1 MTRNLLI
8 STSLN
13 ESKGLVQKFYKPILQ
28 LVIVLLMLLPLLL
41 FAQDQGAV
49 EGVIASAES
58 REALANAN
66 VIIKD
71 TNIGTATDANGRF
84 RLDNLAAGVYVLEAR
99 MIGRRAARQT
109 VKIEAGKSVT
119 VNFKLAVGEILMQ
132 NVVVTATQSKQSK
145 AEVSATIGG
154 IARNEIAQVR
164 PTHPSQIMQRVPG
177 VLVTNLSGEG
187 HATAIR
193 QPITTAAVYLYLED
207 GIPTRSTGFF
217 NHNALYEINVPQAE
231 GIEVLKGPGT
241 ALYGSDAIGG
251 VINVTTRPAPARPEI
266 MLSTEGGSY
275 GFNRVL
281 LSAGTSRGS
290 SAVRLD
296 GNFTRA
302 DGARDAQG
310 YDRQAGTL
318 RWDLKLRENS
328 RLKTVATFSLIDQK
342 PAGSSALLITDFNNN
357 PEMNYTP
364 ISFRKVEAV
373 RVSSA
378 FEHFTAAAHTNFTGY
393 FRYNR
398 MEILPNWTLSFDPAI
413 WDSKNKSFG
422 LVARHRRDFDKIKS
436 SVVVGVDAESSP
448 GSRLE
453 YAIKTTRAGLIY
465 TAYTKGDVQYDY
477 DVTFQ
482 EASPYIHAEFLP
494 AKKLRFNGGLRYDYL
509 RYDYKNNLSAVTTGR
524 YRRPESQAVD
534 YSHLSP
540 KAGATY
546 VFNDKLNVFAS
557 YRHAFRIPSES
568 QVFRQGQTANTIG
581 LQPIKANN
589 YEAGLRGG
597 VGGGVEYEVSVY
609 SLIKTDDLV
618 SFVRT
623 DGTRE
628 NLNAGKT
635 SHRGIEISLVLQPV
649 SAFNLRSSLSFA
661 KHKYE
666 EWSPNATL
674 NFGGSQIESA
684 PRQIINVVATYR
696 PAFLRKSDISL
707 EWTRLG
713 SYYLDPDNF
722 HRYGG
727 HDLLN
732 LRASAQLLRNLAL
745 FARVNNLTDELF
757 AESASYSAAR
767 GEEFSP
773 GLPRSIY
780 VGLQFDWQTK

>member
-1 MTRNLLI
+1 MKNTFIVSTRLNRSFFCFFINIFLLI
-8 STSLN
+8 PF
-13 ESKGLVQKFYKPILQ
+13 V
-28 LVIVLLMLLPLLL
+28 L
-41 FAQDQGAV
+41 FAQDKGVV
-49 EGVIASAES
+49 EGVITAAET
-58 REALANAN
+58 RAPLADAN

-71 TNIGTATDANGRF
+71 TNIGATTDSNGRF
-84 RLDNLAAGVYVLEAR
+84 VIDNLAAGEYVLEAR
-99 MIGRRAARQT
+99 MIGRQTLHQT
-109 VKIEAGKSVT
+109 VKVEAGKTAT
-119 VNFKLAVGEILMQ
+119 VKFKLAESEILMR
-132 NVVVTATQSKQSK
+132 NVVVTATQSQQSK

-217 NHNALYEINVPQAE
+217 NHNALYEINVPQSE

-251 VINVTTRPAPARPEI
+251 VINVTTRPAPTRPEI
-266 MLSTEGGSY
+266 MLSTEGGSF
-275 GFNRVL
+275 GFGRVL
-281 LSAGTSRGS
+281 LSTGTSRGN

-296 GNFTRA
+296 GNFTRS
-302 DGARDAQG
+302 DGNRDEQG

-318 RWDLKLRENS
+318 RWDMKLRENS

-342 PAGSSALLITDFNNN
+342 SAGSSALSSADFNSN

-378 FEHFTAAAHTNFTGY
+378 FEHFTAASHTNITGY
-393 FRYNR
+393 FRHNR

-422 LVARHRRDFDKIKS
+422 LVARHRREFAKINS
-436 SVVVGVDAESSP
+436 SVVVGVDAENSP

-453 YAIKTTRAGLIY
+453 YAITPTRAGSIY
-465 TAYTKGDVQYDY
+465 TAYTNGAVQYDY

-482 EASPYIHAEFLP
+482 EASPYIHAEVSP
-494 AKKLRFNGGLRYDYL
+494 AKKFRLNGGLRYDFL
-509 RYDYKNNLSAVTTGR
+509 RYDYSNKLSVVTTGR

-540 KAGATY
+540 KVGATY
-546 VFNDKLNVFAS
+546 VFNDKLNMFAS

-568 QVFRQGQTANTIG
+568 QVFRQGQTVNTID

-589 YEAGLRGG
+589 YETGLRGG
-597 VGGGVEYEVSVY
+597 VGNGVEYEVSVY
-609 SLIKTDDLV
+609 SLIKTDDIV
-618 SFVRT
+618 SYVNP

-635 SHRGIEISLVLQPV
+635 SHRGVEISLVLQPV
-649 SAFNLRSSLSFA
+649 NSLNLRSSLSFA

-666 EWSPNATL
+666 EWKPTSIL
-674 NFGGSQIESA
+674 NFGGYQIESA

-696 PAFLRKSDISL
+696 PTFLRKSDISL

-713 SYYLDPDNF
+713 SYYLDTDNL

-732 LRASAQLLRNLAL
+732 LRASSQLLSNLAL
-745 FARVNNLTDELF
+745 FARVNNLTDELY
-757 AESASYSAAR
+757 AESAGYTAAR

-780 VGLQFDWQTK
+780 VGLQFDWQATR

>member
-1 MTRNLLI
+1 MINFLVSSTRSRDSNCFMSKPLFSFICGLL
-8 STSLN
+8 
-13 ESKGLVQKFYKPILQ
+13 
-28 LVIVLLMLLPLLL
+28 LLMPVVLG
-41 FAQDQGAV
+41 AQDKGAV
-49 EGVIASAES
+49 EGVITAVETRAV
-58 REALANAN
+58 LPDAN
-66 VIIKD
+66 ILIKG
-71 TNIGTATDANGRF
+71 TNIGATTDANGHF
-84 RLDNLAAGVYVLEAR
+84 KIDNLAAGEYVLEAR
-99 MIGRRAARQT
+99 MVGRQPVRQT
-109 VKIEAGKSVT
+109 VRIEAGKTTAVK
-119 VNFKLAVGEILMQ
+119 FKLATSEILMQ
-132 NVVVTATQSKQSK
+132 NVVVTATQSQQSK
-145 AEVSATIGG
+145 ADVSATIGG
-154 IARNEIAQVR
+154 IGRNEIAQTR

-251 VINVTTRPAPARPEI
+251 VINVTTRPAPARPEF
-266 MLSTEGGSY
+266 MLSTEGGSF
-275 GFNRVL
+275 GFGRAL
-281 LSAGTSRGS
+281 LSIGASRGNN
-290 SAVRLD
+290 AVRVD
-296 GNFTRA
+296 GNFTRS
-302 DGARDAQG
+302 DGNRDAQG

-318 RWDLKLRENS
+318 RWDMKLRENS

-342 PAGSSALLITDFNNN
+342 PAGSSALSSADFNSN
-357 PEMNYTP
+357 PELNYTP
-364 ISFRKVEAV
+364 ISFRKVEAL
-373 RVSSA
+373 RLSSA
-378 FEHFTAAAHTNFTGY
+378 FEHFTASSHTNLTGY

-398 MEILPNWTLSFDPAI
+398 MEILPNWTLAFDPAV

-422 LVARHRRDFDKIKS
+422 LVARHRREFAKINS

-453 YAIKTTRAGLIY
+453 YAITPTRVGSIY
-465 TAYTKGDVQYDY
+465 TAYTNGAVQYDY

-494 AKKLRFNGGLRYDYL
+494 AKKFRLNGGLRYDFL
-509 RYDYKNNLSAVTTGR
+509 RYDYSNKLSVVTTGR

-568 QVFRQGQTANTIG
+568 QVFRQGQTVNTIG
-581 LQPIKANN
+581 LEPIKANN
-589 YEAGLRGG
+589 YEGGVRGG
-597 VGGGVEYEVSVY
+597 VGNGVEYEVSVY
-609 SLIKTDDLV
+609 SLIKTDDIV
-618 SFVRT
+618 SYVNP

-635 SHRGIEISLVLQPV
+635 SHRGVEISLVLQPV
-649 SAFNLRSSLSFA
+649 SALNLRSSLSFA

-666 EWSPNATL
+666 EWKPTPAL
-674 NFGGSQIESA
+674 NFGGYQIESA

-696 PAFLRKSDISL
+696 PAFWRRSDISL

-713 SYYLDPDNF
+713 SYYLDADNL

-727 HDLLN
+727 HDLVN
-732 LRASAQLLRNLAL
+732 LRASAQLLSNLGL
-745 FARVNNLTDELF
+745 FARVNNLTDELY
-757 AESASYSAAR
+757 AESAAYTAAR

-780 VGLQFDWQTK
+780 IGFQFDWQARPAP

>member
-1 MTRNLLI
+1 MTRNLIFSTGSI
-8 STSLN
+8 SSNRFLHKAFFCLFV
-13 ESKGLVQKFYKPILQ
+13 SVF
-28 LVIVLLMLLPLLL
+28 LLMPCAAS
-41 FAQDQGAV
+41 AQGQGAV
-49 EGVIASAES
+49 EGIITAAETH
-58 REALANAN
+58 AGLPDVN
-66 VIIKD
+66 VLLKD
-71 TNIGTATDANGRF
+71 TNIGTATELNGHF
-84 RLDNLAAGVYVLEAR
+84 KIEHLTTGAYVLEAR
-99 MIGRRAARQT
+99 MIGRQTLRQPI
-109 VKIEAGKSVT
+109 KIEAGKTTT
-119 VNFKLAVGEILMQ
+119 VKLKLATSEILMQ
-132 NVVVTATQSKQSK
+132 NVVVTATQSQQAK
-145 AEVSATIGG
+145 ADVSATIGG
-154 IARNEIAQVR
+154 ISRNEIAQVR

-251 VINVTTRPAPARPEI
+251 VINVTSRPAPARPEL
-266 MLSTEGGSY
+266 MLSTEGGTF
-275 GFNRVL
+275 GFGRAL
-281 LSAGTSRGS
+281 LSVGTSRGN

-296 GNFTRA
+296 GNFTRS
-302 DGARDAQG
+302 DGNRDAQG

-318 RWDLKLRENS
+318 RWDMKLRENS

-342 PAGSSALLITDFNNN
+342 PAGSSALSSSDFYNN
-357 PEMNYTP
+357 PELNYTP
-364 ISFRKVEAV
+364 ISFRNVEAV

-378 FEHFTAAAHTNFTGY
+378 FEHFTASSHTNFTGY

-398 MEILPNWTLSFDPAI
+398 MEILPNWTLAFDPAI
-413 WDSKNKSFG
+413 WDSKNRSFG
-422 LVARHRRDFDKIKS
+422 LVARHRREFAKINS
-436 SVVVGVDAESSP
+436 SVVAGVDAESSP

-453 YAIKTTRAGLIY
+453 YAIAPTRVGSIY
-465 TAYTKGDVQYDY
+465 TAYTNGAVQYDY

-494 AKKLRFNGGLRYDYL
+494 AKKFRLNGGLRYDFL
-509 RYDYKNNLSAVTTGR
+509 RYDYHNKLSVVTTGR

-568 QVFRQGQTANTIG
+568 QVFRQGQTVNTIG
-581 LQPIKANN
+581 LKPIKANN
-589 YEAGLRGG
+589 YEGGVRGG
-597 VGGGVEYEVSVY
+597 VGNGVEYEVSVY
-609 SLIKTDDLV
+609 SLIKTDDIV
-618 SFVRT
+618 SYVNP

-635 SHRGIEISLVLQPV
+635 SHRGVEISLVLQPV

-666 EWSPNATL
+666 EWKPTPVL
-674 NFGGSQIESA
+674 NLGGYQIESA

-696 PAFLRKSDISL
+696 PPFLRRSDISL

-713 SYYLDPDNF
+713 SYYLDADNL

-732 LRASAQLLRNLAL
+732 LRASAQLLSNLGL
-745 FARVNNLTDELF
+745 FARVNNLTDELY
-757 AESASYSAAR
+757 AESAGYTAAR

-780 VGLQFDWQTK
+780 VGLQFDWHAGPVR

>member
-1 MTRNLLI
+1 MKPHLILSARSKNSNRSLHKPFFHFIVSLLLLI
-8 STSLN
+8 P
-13 ESKGLVQKFYKPILQ
+13 F
-28 LVIVLLMLLPLLL
+28 VLL
-41 FAQDQGAV
+41 AQDKGAV
-49 EGVIASAES
+49 EGVITAAETRAALASA
-58 REALANAN
+58 N
-66 VIIKD
+66 VLIKD
-71 TNIGTATDANGRF
+71 TNFGATTDANGRF
-84 RLDNLAAGVYVLEAR
+84 KIDNLAAGEYVLESR
-99 MIGRRAARQT
+99 MIGRQTLRQT
-109 VKIEAGKSVT
+109 VKVEAGKTTT
-119 VNFKLAVGEILMQ
+119 VKFKLAVSEILLRH
-132 NVVVTATQSKQSK
+132 VVVTATQSQQSK
-145 AEVSATIGG
+145 ADVSATIGG
-154 IARNEIAQVR
+154 ISRNEIAQVR

-193 QPITTAAVYLYLED
+193 QPITTAAVYLFLED

-251 VINVTTRPAPARPEI
+251 VINVTSRPAPTRPEI
-266 MLSTEGGSY
+266 MLSTEGGSF
-275 GFNRVL
+275 GFGRVL
-281 LSAGTSRGS
+281 LSTGTSRGN

-296 GNFTRA
+296 GNFTRS
-302 DGARDAQG
+302 DGNRDAQG

-318 RWDLKLRENS
+318 RWDMKLRENS

-342 PAGSSALLITDFNNN
+342 PAGSSALSAADFNSN

-378 FEHFTAAAHTNFTGY
+378 FEHFTASSHTNLTGY

-398 MEILPNWTLSFDPAI
+398 MEILPNWTLAFDPAV
-413 WDSKNKSFG
+413 WDSKNNSFG
-422 LVARHRRDFDKIKS
+422 FVARHRREFAKINS

-453 YAIKTTRAGLIY
+453 YAITPTRVGSVY
-465 TAYTKGDVQYDY
+465 TAYTNGAVQYDY

-494 AKKLRFNGGLRYDYL
+494 AKKFRLNGGLRYDFL
-509 RYDYKNNLSAVTTGR
+509 RYDYNNNLSALATGR

-557 YRHAFRIPSES
+557 YRHAFRIPSEG
-568 QVFRQGQTANTIG
+568 QVFRQGQTANTID

-589 YEAGLRGG
+589 YEGGVRGG
-597 VGGGVEYEVSVY
+597 VGNGVEYEVSYY
-609 SLIKTDDLV
+609 SLIKTDDIV
-618 SFVRT
+618 SFIRP

-635 SHRGIEISLVLQPV
+635 SHRGVEISLVLQPV
-649 SAFNLRSSLSFA
+649 NSLNLRSSLSFA

-666 EWSPNATL
+666 EWKPNTTL
-674 NFGGSQIESA
+674 DFGGYQIESA

-696 PAFLRKSDISL
+696 PAFLRKSDVSL

-713 SYYLDPDNF
+713 SYYLDADNL

-732 LRASAQLLRNLAL
+732 LRASAQLLSNLGL
-745 FARVNNLTDELF
+745 FARLNNLTDELY
-757 AESASYSAAR
+757 AESAGYTAAR

-780 VGLQFDWQTK
+780 VGLQFDWQATR

>member
-1 MTRNLLI
+1 MFNDLKF
-8 STSLN
+8 STSSPAGIRSTRRRFVFLF
-13 ESKGLVQKFYKPILQ
+13 SVIGFLQ
-28 LVIVLLMLLPLLL
+28 WIPFDVMS
-41 FAQDQGAV
+41 QERGDV
-49 EGVIASAES
+49 EGVIVDTET
-58 REALANAN
+58 RQTLANVN
-66 VIIKD
+66 ILVKN
-71 TNIGTATDANGRF
+71 TNYGTTTDSNGRF
-84 RLDNLAAGVYVLEAR
+84 KIENLAAGEYVLEAQ
-99 MIGRRAARQT
+99 MVGRQTQRQT
-109 VKIEAGKSVT
+109 VKIEAGKT
-119 VNFKLAVGEILMQ
+119 AAVNFKLAENAVLLP
-132 NVVVTATQSKQSK
+132 NVVVTATQEKQSK

-207 GIPTRSTGFF
+207 GVPTRSTGFF

-251 VINVTTRPAPARPEI
+251 VINVTTRPAPAHPEI

-275 GFNRVL
+275 GFGRAL
-281 LSAGTSRGS
+281 LSTGTSRGR
-290 SAVRLD
+290 SAFRLD

-302 DGARDAQG
+302 DGARDATG
-310 YDRQAGTL
+310 YNRQAGTL
-318 RWDLKLRENS
+318 RWDLKWRENS
-328 RLKTVATFSLIDQK
+328 RLKTIATFSLIDQK
-342 PAGSSALLITDFNNN
+342 PAGSSALLSADFNSN
-357 PEMNYTP
+357 PTMNYTP

-378 FEHFTAAAHTNFTGY
+378 FEHFTVSSHTNFTGY
-393 FRYNR
+393 FRHNR

-413 WDSKNKSFG
+413 WDSKNMSFG
-422 LVARHRRDFDKIKS
+422 LVARHRRDFNQIKS
-436 SVVVGVDAESSP
+436 SVVVGVDAETSP

-453 YAIKTTRAGLIY
+453 YAIKTTRVGQIY
-465 TAYTKGDVQYDY
+465 TTYTNGDVQYDY

-494 AKKLRFNGGLRYDYL
+494 AKKLRFNGGLRYDFL
-509 RYDYKNNLSAVTTGR
+509 RYDYHNNLSVVTTGR
-524 YRRPESQAVD
+524 YRRPASQLVD

-546 VFNDKLNVFAS
+546 IFNDRLNVFAS
-557 YRHAFRIPSES
+557 YRHAFRIPSEG
-568 QVFRQGQTANTIG
+568 QVFRQGQTTNTIG

-589 YEAGLRGG
+589 YEAGVRGG
-597 VGGGVEYEVSVY
+597 VGAGIEYEVSVY
-609 SLIKTDDLV
+609 SLIKDDDIV
-618 SFVRT
+618 SFRRA
-623 DGTRE
+623 DGTTE

-635 SHRGIEISLVLQPV
+635 SHRGVEISLVLQPV
-649 SAFNLRSSLSFA
+649 SALNLRSSLSFA

-666 EWSPNATL
+666 EWMPNVTL
-674 NFGGSQIESA
+674 NYSGSQIESA

-696 PAFLRKSDISL
+696 PSFLRKSDVSL

-713 SYYLDPDNF
+713 SYYLDPGNA

-732 LRASAQLLRNLAL
+732 LRASAQLLNNLAL
-745 FARVNNLTDELF
+745 FARANNLTDELY
-757 AESASYSAAR
+757 AESASFNPAR

-773 GLPRSIY
+773 GLPRSVY
-780 VGLQFDWQTK
+780 VGLQFDWQP

>member
-1 MTRNLLI
+1 MKNTFVVSTRLNRSFFCFFINIFLLI
-8 STSLN
+8 P
-13 ESKGLVQKFYKPILQ
+13 V
-28 LVIVLLMLLPLLL
+28 VL
-41 FAQDQGAV
+41 FAQDKGGV
-49 EGVIASAES
+49 EGVVTAAET
-58 REALANAN
+58 RAPLANAN

-71 TNIGTATDANGRF
+71 TSIGATTDSNGRF
-84 RLDNLAAGVYVLEAR
+84 VIDNLAAGEYVLEAR
-99 MIGRRAARQT
+99 MIGRQTLHQT
-109 VKIEAGKSVT
+109 VKVDAGKTAT
-119 VNFKLAVGEILMQ
+119 VKFKLAESEILMR
-132 NVVVTATQSKQSK
+132 NVVVTATQSQQSK

-217 NHNALYEINVPQAE
+217 NHNALYEINVPQSE

-266 MLSTEGGSY
+266 MLSTEGGSF
-275 GFNRVL
+275 GFGRVL
-281 LSAGTSRGS
+281 LSTGTSRGN

-296 GNFTRA
+296 GNFTRS
-302 DGARDAQG
+302 DGNRDEQG

-318 RWDLKLRENS
+318 RWDMKLRENS

-342 PAGSSALLITDFNNN
+342 PAGSSALSSADFNNN

-378 FEHFTAAAHTNFTGY
+378 FEHFTAASHTNLTGY

-398 MEILPNWTLSFDPAI
+398 MEILPNWTLAFDPAI

-422 LVARHRRDFDKIKS
+422 LVARHRRDFAKING
-436 SVVVGVDAESSP
+436 SVVIGVDAENSP

-453 YAIKTTRAGLIY
+453 YAIAPTRVGSIY
-465 TAYTKGDVQYDY
+465 TAYTNGAVQYDY

-494 AKKLRFNGGLRYDYL
+494 AKKFRLNGGLRYDFL
-509 RYDYKNNLSAVTTGR
+509 RYDYNNNLSVVTTGR

-557 YRHAFRIPSES
+557 YRHAFRIPSEG
-568 QVFRQGQTANTIG
+568 QVFRQGQTVNTID
-581 LQPIKANN
+581 LEPIKANN
-589 YEAGLRGG
+589 YEGGVRGG
-597 VGGGVEYEVSVY
+597 IGNGVEYEVSYY
-609 SLIKTDDLV
+609 SLIKTDDIV
-618 SFVRT
+618 SYVNP

-635 SHRGIEISLVLQPV
+635 SHRGVEISLVLQPV
-649 SAFNLRSSLSFA
+649 NSLNLRSSLSFA
-661 KHKYE
+661 KHRYE
-666 EWSPNATL
+666 EWKPTVTL
-674 NFGGSQIESA
+674 NFGGYQIESA

-713 SYYLDPDNF
+713 SYYLDTDNL

-732 LRASAQLLRNLAL
+732 LRASSQLLSNLAL
-745 FARVNNLTDELF
+745 FARVNNLTDELY
-757 AESASYSAAR
+757 AESAAYTAAR

-780 VGLQFDWQTK
+780 VGLQLDWQATR

>member
-1 MTRNLLI
+1 MKPNLNRSIGSIVSNRSLHKILFLFIGILNLLAP
-8 STSLN
+8 
-13 ESKGLVQKFYKPILQ
+13 FA
-28 LVIVLLMLLPLLL
+28 LL
-41 FAQDQGAV
+41 AQNNGAV
-49 EGVIASAES
+49 EGVITAAET
-58 REALANAN
+58 RAPLANAN
-66 VIIKD
+66 VIIKT
-71 TNIGTATDANGRF
+71 TNIGATTDSNGRF
-84 RLDNLAAGVYVLEAR
+84 VIDNLTTGEYVLEAR
-99 MIGRRAARQT
+99 MIGRQTLRQAFK
-109 VKIEAGKSVT
+109 VEAGKTTT
-119 VNFKLAVGEILMQ
+119 VKLKLTESEILMR
-132 NVVVTATQSKQSK
+132 NVVVTATQSQQSK
-145 AEVSATIGG
+145 ADVSATIGG

-251 VINVTTRPAPARPEI
+251 VINVTTRPAPTRPEI
-266 MLSTEGGSY
+266 MLSTEGGSF
-275 GFNRVL
+275 GFGRFL
-281 LSAGTSRGS
+281 LSTGTSRGN

-296 GNFTRA
+296 GNFTRS
-302 DGARDAQG
+302 DGNRDAQG

-342 PAGSSALLITDFNNN
+342 PAGSSALSMADFNSN

-378 FEHFTAAAHTNFTGY
+378 FEYFTAASHTNITGY
-393 FRYNR
+393 FRHNR

-422 LVARHRRDFDKIKS
+422 LVARHRREFAKINS

-453 YAIKTTRAGLIY
+453 YAIKPTRVGSIY
-465 TAYTKGDVQYDY
+465 TAYTDGETQYDY
-477 DVTFQ
+477 EVTFQ

-494 AKKLRFNGGLRYDYL
+494 AKKFRLNGGVRYDFLRYDYN
-509 RYDYKNNLSAVTTGR
+509 NNLSVVTTGR

-534 YSHLSP
+534 YSHVSP
-540 KAGATY
+540 KAGATF

-557 YRHAFRIPSES
+557 YRHAFRIPSEG
-568 QVFRQGQTANTIG
+568 QVFRQGQTLNTIG

-597 VGGGVEYEVSVY
+597 VGNGVEYEVSVY
-609 SLIKTDDLV
+609 SLIKTDDIV
-618 SFVRT
+618 SYINP

-649 SAFNLRSSLSFA
+649 NSLNLRSSLSFA

-666 EWSPNATL
+666 EWKPTPAL
-674 NFGGSQIESA
+674 NFGGYQIESA
-684 PRQIINVVATYR
+684 PRQIINVVATYQ
-696 PAFLRKSDISL
+696 PTFLRRSDISL
-707 EWTRLG
+707 EWARLG
-713 SYYLDPDNF
+713 SYYLDTDNL

-732 LRASAQLLRNLAL
+732 LRASSRLLSNLAL
-745 FARVNNLTDELF
+745 FARVNNLTDELY
-757 AESASYSAAR
+757 AESAGYTAAR

-780 VGLQFDWQTK
+780 VGLQLDWQATR

>member
-1 MTRNLLI
+1 MKNTFVVSTRLNRSFFCFFINIFLLI
-8 STSLN
+8 PF
-13 ESKGLVQKFYKPILQ
+13 V
-28 LVIVLLMLLPLLL
+28 L
-41 FAQDQGAV
+41 FAQDKGGV
-49 EGVIASAES
+49 EGVITAAET
-58 REALANAN
+58 RAPLANAN

-71 TNIGTATDANGRF
+71 TNIGATTDSNGRF
-84 RLDNLAAGVYVLEAR
+84 VIDNLAAGEYVLEAR
-99 MIGRRAARQT
+99 MIGRQTLHQT
-109 VKIEAGKSVT
+109 VKVEAGKTAT
-119 VNFKLAVGEILMQ
+119 VKFKLTESEILLR
-132 NVVVTATQSKQSK
+132 NVVVTATQSQQSK

-251 VINVTTRPAPARPEI
+251 VINVTTRPAPVRPEI
-266 MLSTEGGSY
+266 MLSTEGGSF
-275 GFNRVL
+275 GFGRVL
-281 LSAGTSRGS
+281 LSTGTSRGN

-296 GNFTRA
+296 GNFTRS
-302 DGARDAQG
+302 DGNRDEQG

-318 RWDLKLRENS
+318 RWDMKLRENS

-342 PAGSSALLITDFNNN
+342 PAGSSALSAIDFNAN

-378 FEHFTAAAHTNFTGY
+378 FEHFTAASHTNITGY
-393 FRYNR
+393 FRHNR

-422 LVARHRRDFDKIKS
+422 LVARHRREFAKINS
-436 SVVVGVDAESSP
+436 SVVVGVDAENSP

-453 YAIKTTRAGLIY
+453 YAITPTRVGSIY
-465 TAYTKGDVQYDY
+465 TAYTNGAVQYDY

-494 AKKLRFNGGLRYDYL
+494 AKKFRLNGGLRYDFL
-509 RYDYKNNLSAVTTGR
+509 RYDYNNNLSVVTTGR

-568 QVFRQGQTANTIG
+568 QVFRQGQTVNTID
-581 LQPIKANN
+581 LEPIKANN
-589 YEAGLRGG
+589 YEGGVRGG
-597 VGGGVEYEVSVY
+597 IGNGVEYEVSYY
-609 SLIKTDDLV
+609 SLIKTDDIV
-618 SFVRT
+618 SYVNP

-635 SHRGIEISLVLQPV
+635 SHRGVEISLVLQPV
-649 SAFNLRSSLSFA
+649 NSLNLRSSLSFA

-666 EWSPNATL
+666 EWKPTPAL
-674 NFGGSQIESA
+674 NFGGYQIESA

-696 PAFLRKSDISL
+696 PTFLRKSDISL

-713 SYYLDPDNF
+713 SYYLDTDNL

-732 LRASAQLLRNLAL
+732 LRASSQLLSNLAL
-745 FARVNNLTDELF
+745 FARVNNLTDELY
-757 AESASYSAAR
+757 AESAAYTAAR

-780 VGLQFDWQTK
+780 VGLQLDWQATR